1 MNDSYIKLQQD
12 NEFEYA
18 QLLDSIHEIHKLIQA
33 DNKQKE
39 KLIDLFESQ
48 SDLVNNIKGQNKYN
62 NPILNEKYKIENDK
76 LLEIKEQ
83 LDKFLENSNKLQEK
97 LQELQNKIECFT

>member
-62 NPILNEKYKIENDK
+62 NPRLNEKYKIENDK